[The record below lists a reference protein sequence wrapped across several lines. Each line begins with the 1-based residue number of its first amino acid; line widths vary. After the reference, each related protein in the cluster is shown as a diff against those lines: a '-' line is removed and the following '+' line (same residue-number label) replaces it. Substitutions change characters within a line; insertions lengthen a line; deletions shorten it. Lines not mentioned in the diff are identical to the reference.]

1 MKLICSM
8 LVCPMFRMNPTEMKR
23 MLKRM
28 GISADIEEINDAER
42 VLIERKGESNIV
54 VENPVITMMKMKGE
68 TVLYIY
74 GEVKEVKKEQKPSQ
88 QIQIPEEDVQLVAS
102 EAGVGLEEARKAL
115 EATNG
120 DIAQAIM
127 LLQSRKA

>member
-1 MKLICSM
+1 
-8 LVCPMFRMNPTEMKR
+8 MFRMNPTEMKR

-28 GISADIEEINDAER
+28 GISADIEEIDDAER

>member
-1 MKLICSM
+1 
-8 LVCPMFRMNPTEMKR
+8 MFRMNPAEMKR

-42 VLIERKGESNIV
+42 VLIEREGERDIV
-54 VENPVITMMKMKGE
+54 VEAPVITLLKMKGE

-74 GEVKEVKKEQKPSQ
+74 GQVKEVKKEQKQPQ
-88 QIQIPEEDVQLVAS
+88 GPQIPDEDVQLVAS
-102 EAGVGLEEARKAL
+102 EAGVSLEEARRAL

-127 LLQSRKA
+127 LLQSRK